1 MCVLTVSVLQGF
13 AMAKKTNSKRPSPA
27 AKSRNKNGARKKVV
41 SKNPV
46 RVENPVSVQRSPD
59 VRPQAAAAQK
69 QPTRIMIVDD
79 HELMRYGLKEL
90 MAGQPDLTVCGEA
103 ADHQDALRTFEETAP
118 DLMIVDV
125 SLKTSNGLELVK
137 TIKAKRP
144 GARII
149 VLSMFDE
156 NLYAERALRAGAVA
170 FVSKQ
175 QPSRAILDAIRT
187 VLAGE
192 IYLSDKMTRDL
203 LQRAVGQHATPPTSP
218 IELLSDRELEIFQLL
233 GTASSTAQIAKTLH
247 LSASTVETYRTRLK
261 TKLNVKSTAEL
272 VRQATVW
279 MMEHG

>member
-1 MCVLTVSVLQGF
+1 
-13 AMAKKTNSKRPSPA
+13 MAKKNPAQSVASK
-27 AKSRNKNGARKKVV
+27 KSRSDEVGQHKTV
-41 SKNPV
+41 S
-46 RVENPVSVQRSPD
+46 RSENADAVFDNQPSSKTS
-59 VRPQAAAAQK
+59 ALTATTQK
-69 QPTRIMIVDD
+69 PPTRIMIVDD

-90 MAGQPDLTVCGEA
+90 MAGQPDLVVCGEA
-103 ADHQDALRTFEETAP
+103 SDHQDALREFEEKSP
-118 DLMIVDV
+118 DLLIIDV

-137 TIKAKRP
+137 SIKAKRP
-144 GARII
+144 DIRII

-175 QPSRAILDAIRT
+175 QPSHTILDAIRA

-192 IYLSDKMTRDL
+192 IYLSEKMTRDL
-203 LQRAVGQHATPPTSP
+203 LQRAAGQHVTPPASP
-218 IELLSDRELEIFQLL
+218 VELLSDRELEIFQLL
-233 GTASSTAQIAKTLH
+233 GTAASTAQIAKTLH

-261 TKLNVKSTAEL
+261 IKLHVKSTAEL

>member
-1 MCVLTVSVLQGF
+1 
-13 AMAKKTNSKRPSPA
+13 MAKKKPKRSTSPTKPHSESVA
-27 AKSRNKNGARKKVV
+27 SGKVV
-41 SKNPV
+41 SQSS
-46 RVENPVSVQRSPD
+46 VSSDNDFVTKPPTKTAA
-59 VRPQAAAAQK
+59 VAATPQ
-69 QPTRIMIVDD
+69 TRIMIVDD

-90 MAGQPDLTVCGEA
+90 MAGQPDLMVCGEA
-103 ADHQDALRTFEETAP
+103 SDHQEALREFEKTAP
-118 DLMIVDV
+118 DLLIVDV

-137 TIKAKRP
+137 TFKAKRP
-144 GARII
+144 GIRII

-175 QPSRAILDAIRT
+175 QPSHAILDAIRA
-187 VLAGE
+187 VMAGE

-218 IELLSDRELEIFQLL
+218 VEQLSDRELEIFQLL
-233 GTASSTAQIAKTLH
+233 GTAASTAQIAKTLH

-261 TKLNVKSTAEL
+261 IKLNIKSTAEL

-279 MMEHG
+279 VMEHG

>member
-1 MCVLTVSVLQGF
+1 MIKKKPKRSLLTANARSEELVSHNAASQDIARRRHV
-13 AMAKKTNSKRPSPA
+13 TNPA
-27 AKSRNKNGARKKVV
+27 TTTPPRAETS
-41 SKNPV
+41 
-46 RVENPVSVQRSPD
+46 Q
-59 VRPQAAAAQK
+59 
-69 QPTRIMIVDD
+69 TRIMIVDD
-79 HELMRYGLKEL
+79 HELMRFGLKEL

-103 ADHQDALRTFEETAP
+103 SDHQEALREFERTAP
-118 DLMIVDV
+118 DLLIVDV

-144 GARII
+144 GIRII

-175 QPSRAILDAIRT
+175 QPSHAILDAIRA

-203 LQRAVGQHATPPTSP
+203 LQRAVGQHTAPAASP
-218 IELLSDRELEIFQLL
+218 VELLSDRELEIFQML
-233 GTASSTAQIAKTLH
+233 GAAASTAQIAKTLH

-261 TKLNVKSTAEL
+261 IKLNIKSTAEL

>member
-1 MCVLTVSVLQGF
+1 ML
-13 AMAKKTNSKRPSPA
+13 KTKNSKRPSSA
-27 AKSRNKNGARKKVV
+27 AKSRGASGVSKKVA
-41 SKNPV
+41 SKKPNS
-46 RVENPVSVQRSPD
+46 VERSISIQRSPKA
-59 VRPQAAAAQK
+59 RPQTSAAQN
-69 QPTRIMIVDD
+69 QLTRIMIVDD

-103 ADHQDALRTFEETAP
+103 SDHQDALRTFGETTP

-137 TIKAKRP
+137 TIKAKQP
-144 GARII
+144 AARII

-156 NLYAERALRAGAVA
+156 ELYAERALRAGAAA

-192 IYLSDKMTRDL
+192 IYLSDKMTREL
-203 LQRAVGQHATPPTSP
+203 LQRAVGQHAAPPTSP

-233 GTASSTAQIAKTLH
+233 GTAASTAQIAKTLH

-261 TKLNVKSTAEL
+261 TKLNIKSTAEL
-272 VRQATVW
+272 VRRATVW

>member
-1 MCVLTVSVLQGF
+1 MVKKKPKRSTVT
-13 AMAKKTNSKRPSPA
+13 AKTRREGVASQTIARRDHDFFTNPPMKTAPA
-27 AKSRNKNGARKKVV
+27 
-41 SKNPV
+41 
-46 RVENPVSVQRSPD
+46 
-59 VRPQAAAAQK
+59 AAAAQ
-69 QPTRIMIVDD
+69 TRIMIVDD
-79 HELMRYGLKEL
+79 HELMRFGLKEL
-90 MAGQPDLTVCGEA
+90 MAGQPDLIVCGEA
-103 ADHQDALRTFEETAP
+103 SDHQEALREFERTVP
-118 DLMIVDV
+118 DLLIVDV

-144 GARII
+144 GIRII

-175 QPSRAILDAIRT
+175 QPSHAILDAIRA
-187 VLAGE
+187 VVAGE

-203 LQRAVGQHATPPTSP
+203 LQRAVGQHAASPTSP
-218 IELLSDRELEIFQLL
+218 VELLSDRELEIFQML
-233 GTASSTAQIAKTLH
+233 GTAASTAQIAKTLH

-261 TKLNVKSTAEL
+261 IKLNVKSTAEL